1 MDGIS
6 HKKNSNS
13 TGGCI
18 IYTINKGNHS
28 IELAAWHSKE
38 NREEEIELSMIF
50 LGILLQIMPGKH
62 FRKLLSIS
70 TNDNKVFVHLSSGS
84 ISLHDGH
91 IVFRVCNGTTKVL
104 DLSNPISIK
113 EATDYY
119 QSFANKV
126 RKMGKAISAR
136 DKTMKKKRNK

>member
-6 HKKNSNS
+6 YKTNSNS

-28 IELAAWHSKE
+28 IELIAWHSKE
-38 NREEEIELSMIF
+38 NREAEIESSMIL

-62 FRKLLSIS
+62 FRKLLSLS
-70 TNDNKVFVHLSSGS
+70 TNDNKAFVHLSSGS
-84 ISLHDGH
+84 ISLHDGY
-91 IVFRVCNGTTKVL
+91 IIFRVSNGTTKVL
-104 DLSNPISIK
+104 DLSNPTSIK

-119 QSFANKV
+119 QSFANKI
-126 RKMGKAISAR
+126 RKMN
-136 DKTMKKKRNK
+136 KTMKKKKKAKQ